1 MAADAGASGAVAPPV
16 APPVAPESGVI
27 VAEAPRPPSHR
38 IRTCVEGV
46 SRFVTNLLAPIMPEP
61 PPPEPRVRL
70 DKDGNK
76 LGPDGKPVRLPRKER
91 LAEEEKKKEMTAV
104 DELMAIGINPKK
116 DPIMKNMSNTRL
128 KQFVDALDGVKRH
141 IYKKAPQI
149 ASKQAMKL
157 VEECGQTTLM
167 TVALPWGPKKGNNQT
182 AAVKLKV
189 KDPPYDPNEKGP
201 RAGTLLLVVET
212 EGNVKSVAITAVSAN
227 TGSDN
232 VVSLTC
238 GKDGQLLL
246 TLTDEPSRWKW
257 FLAIN
262 AGLHRVSA
270 IRCMLDQAACT
281 MPWHPACTAEAG
293 AFPSALSGLR
303 MLSSDSPDCHTIT

>member
-1 MAADAGASGAVAPPV
+1 MAAGADAGAAAAAVAAAPSAPPAVAEPGTGAVVAAEPPRKQ
-16 APPVAPESGVI
+16 S
-27 VAEAPRPPSHR
+27 RR
-38 IRTCVEGV
+38 IRNCVEGV
-46 SRFVTNLLAPIMPEP
+46 NRFMANLFAPILPEP
-61 PPPEPRVRL
+61 PGPEPRVRL

-91 LAEEEKKKEMTAV
+91 VVEEEKQKELSAIE
-104 DELMAIGINPKK
+104 ELMALGINPKK

-128 KQFVDALDGVKRH
+128 KQFVDAMDPVKRH
-141 IYKKAPQI
+141 IYRKAPQV

-157 VEECGQTTLM
+157 VEECGKTTLM

-189 KDPPYDPNEKGP
+189 KDPPYDPNQRGP

-212 EGNVKSVAITAVSAN
+212 EGNVKSVPVTGVTAS
-227 TGSDN
+227 TGADN
-232 VVSLTC
+232 VVVLNC
-238 GKDGQLLL
+238 GNEGQLLL
-246 TLTDEPSRWKW
+246 TLTDEPNRWKW

-281 MPWHPACTAEAG
+281 MPWHPATTAEDE
-293 AFPSALSGLR
+293 PE
-303 MLSSDSPDCHTIT
+303 D